1 MILDK
6 SLCVPSF
13 FVSCSLLGARSNSSH
28 ISIISLGSKWQSIM
42 VALATENFSRI
53 FKKLYILCYQ
63 NMQKKT
69 ANGGGGKKKFCNLRS
84 TQKGFVF
91 FFLVFFFFFY
101 CFSAI
106 AHVLGVFRTMSCVSS
121 PYPPLEKKYQWVMP
135 MREINL
141 LMYPFLAFSVPESV
155 NYRYE

>member
-69 ANGGGGKKKFCNLRS
+69 VNGGGGKKKFCNLRS

-91 FFLVFFFFFY
+91 FFLVFFFFFLLFFCY
-101 CFSAI
+101 SSCPRGVQNNELCFQSI
-106 AHVLGVFRTMSCVSS
+106 SSFRKEVLVGNADERNKLVNVPLSCLFC
-121 PYPPLEKKYQWVMP
+121 P
-135 MREINL
+135 
-141 LMYPFLAFSVPESV
+141 
-155 NYRYE
+155 